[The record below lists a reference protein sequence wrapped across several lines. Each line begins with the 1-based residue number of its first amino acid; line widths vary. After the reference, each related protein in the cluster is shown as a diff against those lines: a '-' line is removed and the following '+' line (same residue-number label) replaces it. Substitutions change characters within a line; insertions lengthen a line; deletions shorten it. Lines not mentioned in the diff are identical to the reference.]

1 MISLRDLT
9 ENDRDRLR
17 FWRNMPEVR
26 RWMLSDHVIDEVEH
40 ARWFEGSGTDDT
52 KKYWVIMKDDQPVGC
67 ANLTRIDL
75 NRSCCDWA
83 LYVAEPE
90 IRGKGAGQAAGFLM
104 QRFVFENLG
113 LERLSCE
120 VLGSNEASLAM
131 HEFLGFRREGL
142 LRKAVI
148 KNGVRHDV
156 VLMAVLKND
165 WSVLRSGLGQS
176 LRSRGLIHG

>member
-1 MISLRDLT
+1 MISLRDVT
-9 ENDRDRLR
+9 EGDRDRLR
-17 FWRNMPEVR
+17 SWRNLLEVR
-26 RWMLSDHVIDEVEH
+26 RWMLRDHVIDEVEH
-40 ARWFEGSGTDDT
+40 VRWFESIRTDDA

-67 ANLTRIDL
+67 GNLTRIDL
-75 NRSCCDWA
+75 NRSSCDWA
-83 LYVAEPE
+83 LYVAEPDT
-90 IRGKGAGQAAGFLM
+90 RGKGAGQAAGFLM
-104 QRFVFENLG
+104 ERFVFEVLG

-156 VLMAVLKND
+156 VLMAVLKNE
-165 WSVLRSGLGQS
+165 WSVLRSGLGKS
-176 LRSRGLIHG
+176 LRSRGLIDE